1 MRTATPL
8 FWLLVIIGL
17 ALSLWMALH
26 SQVMPDQVNQLRFA
40 WHVLEEGEWL
50 PHGVPTSAGG
60 KTPGGL
66 IAFVTAIPLVLWTDY
81 RAVAL
86 SIALL
91 NLGAFLVL
99 ERAIR
104 PAVGPAGRWL
114 VLLMLW
120 LSPWRMAYASHIWAP
135 NYALPIGMMHLA
147 TAIAM
152 RTRRSFW

>member
-40 WHVLEEGEWL
+40 WHVLEEDEWL

-66 IAFVTAIPLVLWTDY
+66 IAIVTAIPLVLWADY
-81 RAVAL
+81 RAVAP
-86 SIALL
+86 
-91 NLGAFLVL
+91 VH
-99 ERAIR
+99 R
-104 PAVGPAGRWL
+104 PAQPGRVPRARACNPAGRGASRAL
-114 VLLMLW
+114 AGA
-120 LSPWRMAYASHIWAP
+120 AYAVVEPVAHGLR
-135 NYALPIGMMHLA
+135 LPTYGP
-147 TAIAM
+147 
-152 RTRRSFW
+152 RTTHSR